1 MRLSTM
7 LRRSKWLAILQ
18 LVDSKVN
25 GKEIPTGD
33 VEDLCVV
40 VVSSMPSNL
49 NQQTMQG
56 MSMLSMQVFSQEV
69 KAVEVM
75 VPVLS
80 LRINVADVVVMDIG
94 PISVLPHLGDKDV
107 DRCEEDEEDVDAEED
122 VMLALVEELVYRLM

>member
-1 MRLSTM
+1 MLLSTKR
-7 LRRSKWLAILQ
+7 RRSKWLAILQ
-18 LVDSKVN
+18 PVDSKVN

-40 VVSSMPSNL
+40 VVSSMPFNL
-49 NQQTMQG
+49 NQQTMEE
-56 MSMLSMQVFSQEV
+56 MPMLSMQVFSQDV
-69 KAVEVM
+69 KVVEVM

-94 PISVLPHLGDKDV
+94 PISVLPHLGEEDV
-107 DRCEEDEEDVDAEED
+107 DKCEADEEDVDAEED

>member
-18 LVDSKVN
+18 PVDNKVN
-25 GKEIPTGD
+25 GKEIPIGD

-40 VVSSMPSNL
+40 VVSSMLSNL
-49 NQQTMQG
+49 NQQTMQE

-94 PISVLPHLGDKDV
+94 PISVLPHLGEEDV
-107 DRCEEDEEDVDAEED
+107 DKYEADEKDVDAEED